1 MVVCIIDMS
10 DESVCFGAIQR
21 SFKRVR
27 VLFVWPIKDVSLG
40 RRLMYGIQVE
50 RIKQQSER
58 PNLTP
63 GEETK

>member
-1 MVVCIIDMS
+1 MS

-27 VLFVWPIKDVSLG
+27 VLFVWPIKDVSLD

-58 PNLTP
+58 PNLNP
-63 GEETK
+63 GEEIK